1 VVKPADLRNRH
12 DAPIVRRGDGNVLLE
27 LTTKTEVEK
36 AEIEKRGA

>member
-1 VVKPADLRNRH
+1 VGERVEIRGKAVTN
-12 DAPIVRRGDGNVLLE
+12 GDGNVLLE